1 MIGWIKIHRSFLT
14 WEWFDK
20 PEMVQLFVYLL
31 LKANHDAKEWHGMTI
46 ERGQVVT
53 SVARIAQD
61 TRLSTQ
67 VVRTCLN
74 RLKSTNEITSESTS
88 KYTIITI
95 SKYDTY
101 QDCSDDDN
109 EEDNKENN
117 KQITNEQQTNN
128 KQLTTNK
135 NDKNKKNNKNDSIY
149 THTQFNNLVES
160 LSRVSMC
167 ANTSE
172 QVREIAELVGE
183 ITERVGVDSEAARS
197 FSEYPILTKAYIWH
211 WSHYPRLMKMFTESL
226 SYPLFHKLSKA
237 YELDDIKTVIS
248 QMANKLPARGDIL
261 ESFETTFNTWASQN
275 FQIQEKKRL
284 GNARY
289 N

>member
-1 MIGWIKIHRSFLT
+1 MIGWVKIHRSFLT

-31 LKANHDAKEWHGMTI
+31 LKANHDEAEWHGMTI

-61 TRLSTQ
+61 TRLSAQ

-74 RLKSTNEITSESTS
+74 RLKSTNEITSESTN

-109 EEDNKENN
+109 EEDNKEIN
-117 KQITNEQQTNN
+117 KQITKEQQTNN

-135 NDKNKKNNKNDSIY
+135 NDKNNKNNKNDSIY

-167 ANTSE
+167 ANTPE

-183 ITERVGVDSEAARS
+183 ITERIGVDSEAARS
-197 FSEYPILTKAYIWH
+197 FSELPILTKAYIWH
-211 WSHYPRLMKMFTESL
+211 WSHYSRLMKMFSESL

-248 QMANKLPARGDIL
+248 QMANKIPARGDIL
-261 ESFETTFNTWASQN
+261 ESFDTTFNIWASQN